1 MAQPTMTLQPPAR
14 VRRRRRYGLWQ
25 TFLGI
30 VLILFVVLAV
40 GDRVA
45 AAAAAGELESRVAT
59 ELAARNVSYASLDVT
74 VGGVPFLTQ
83 VAQGRYDSLA
93 IDMTEVRLVAE
104 GRDAVLPE
112 LHVVATDVAVDTIA
126 LARGDASATAAEVT
140 GSAVIAYPTLSALID
155 LSDYYL
161 VNLRFEERGG
171 ALWAGADVS
180 ALGFE
185 FPIEALAEITVR
197 DGQQFEVRLRDLAAI
212 GRSVPDSALP
222 LLDLIA
228 NEVLVA
234 TVPPLPFRISI
245 DDVTIA
251 RDGLEVSATGRD
263 VSLVGPVDR

>member
-1 MAQPTMTLQPPAR
+1 MAQPTTTFRPPVR
-14 VRRRRRYGLWQ
+14 VRRRRGYGLWQ

-30 VLILFVVLAV
+30 ALILLVLLAV

-45 AAAAAGELESRVAT
+45 AAAAAGELRSRVAA
-59 ELAARNVSYASLDVT
+59 ELATRNVSYASLDVT

-83 VAQGRYDSLA
+83 VAQGRYESLA
-93 IDMTEVRLVAE
+93 IDMTEVRLEAE
-104 GRDAVLPE
+104 GRHAILPE
-112 LHVVATDVAVDTIA
+112 LHVVATDVAVDTLA

-140 GSAVIAYPTLSALID
+140 GSAVIAYETLSALID
-155 LSDYYL
+155 LSEYHL

-171 ALWAGADVS
+171 ALWAGADVT
-180 ALGFE
+180 ALGLE
-185 FPIEALAEITVR
+185 LPVEALAEIAVR
-197 DGQQFEVRLRDLAAI
+197 DGQRIEVRLRDLGAV

-228 NEVLVA
+228 NEALVA

-245 DDVTIA
+245 DDFQIGS
-251 RDGLEVSATGRD
+251 DGLEVSATGRE